1 MSPSFFMRRL
11 PFVVA
16 VFSLFVAAQIARA
29 QNAEDIQRACLATR
43 VKTAPVI
50 DGQFDDPAW
59 QDKTEYRGFV
69 VPDSGEKAK
78 ADSSFRVVYDDRALY
93 LAISLVEPN
102 INQLQT
108 GAHQLDDAEI
118 WHDDVVEIFLQAN
131 PRQSAYYH
139 LAVNP
144 SSARYDALDRDPN
157 VDIPWTAQS
166 VIGQGEWTVE
176 IAIPFSSIG
185 AALPGIP
192 SPPDGSLMRF
202 NVCRERRDAATAD
215 KPNENSAWSRLT
227 RAFHERADFGFLV
240 FTDYNPV
247 LQSQI
252 NDLQAKL
259 AVIQQLAPQQ
269 NETELKFLTQRI
281 AQPKNIENEAQF
293 RDGLRLIRDA
303 EADLNRMLEAEQP
316 AKAAV
321 ADVVVSHLDPYQSI
335 AKDRAAQLL
344 YYATAKKSESNAVQ
358 LSFQQAANE
367 YEHDGFALSSRNGIS
382 GLQIVPTDLVGNG
395 GRVLPAQNIQCDV
408 IGYLEP
414 RPEDDFNYGNWNKIP
429 APDLVEKIRR
439 PLDLKNFESKQ
450 IWVTVHSL
458 NAAPGEYRGSI
469 RVSDSKGALLK
480 TIPIQVTVWP
490 LKLPQRP
497 ALDFYPFTGVPWGG
511 KSGELWA
518 DFLVNHYASTVYMEL
533 PTDVTAGDKL
543 IAHQGRDLKDMEAPF
558 DLTGKKIEIGGK
570 QWDHFERLKIIHSR
584 GLKLNF
590 DSGEGILPNAVLPDF
605 ISYLKRAGFGYQDFR
620 YKISDEDMAPTFL
633 PMFKAY
639 KAIDPKLRLVFIPA
653 GKWDISAFSPYVDT
667 YMCSYSVTGWKE
679 WLPYFQSEQQRGK
692 RVSIYTN
699 WPSWTG
705 RAPLEQI
712 RQDLNR
718 IWQIGVSEYSA
729 WTANIY
735 PPLNYVYPYG
745 GAAAPMRS
753 VVDLPTERQTTSSLV
768 YFRREGDVFYPVS
781 SKRLEAIRDGITDWM
796 YLKMLDDLLQKKSP
810 ATSAAERNRLRTE
823 LEKLAA
829 QTPHTRAEFSA
840 RKIALAKTIMD
851 LQRQNSK

>member
-1 MSPSFFMRRL
+1 MRVTSFFRRW
-11 PFVVA
+11 PVA
-16 VFSLFVAAQIARA
+16 VALFGLVAVAQTVRA
-29 QNAEDIQRACLATR
+29 QDVPRACLATR
-43 VKTAPVI
+43 VATPPVM
-50 DGQFDDPAW
+50 DGHFDDPCW
-59 QDKTEYRGFV
+59 QDKTIYRNFI
-69 VPDSGEKAK
+69 VPDNGEKAT
-78 ADSSFRVVYDDRALY
+78 ADASFRVAYDNQALY
-93 LAISLVEPN
+93 LAITLDEPHVE
-102 INQLQT
+102 QLKT
-108 GAHQLDDAEI
+108 GEHPLDDTAI

-139 LAVNP
+139 LAINP

-157 VDIPWTAQS
+157 VDIPWTAKS
-166 VIGQGEWTVE
+166 SIGQNQWAVE

-202 NVCRERRDAATAD
+202 NICRERRDAGTPA

-240 FTDYNPV
+240 FANYNPV
-247 LQSQI
+247 LQSQF

-259 AVIQQLAPQQ
+259 TVIQQLAGNQ
-269 NETELKFLTQRI
+269 NEAKLKALAQRL
-281 AQPKNIENEAQF
+281 AAPPNVENETQF
-293 RDGLRLIRDA
+293 RDGLRLIRNV
-303 EADLNRMLEAEQP
+303 EADLNGMLEAMQQP
-316 AKAAV
+316 DKTAA
-321 ADVVVSHLDPYQSI
+321 ADLVVSHLDPYQSI

-344 YYATAKKSESNAVQ
+344 YYATAKKSESNATQ
-358 LSFQQAANE
+358 LSFRQAANE
-367 YEHDGFALSSRNGIS
+367 YEHDGFALSSRSGIAV
-382 GLQIVPTDLVGNG
+382 LKITPTDLTASD
-395 GRVLPAQNIQCDV
+395 GRVLPARNIQCAV

-429 APDLVEKIRR
+429 APDLVETIRH
-439 PLDLKNFESKQ
+439 PLDLKSFESKQ

-458 NAAPGEYRGSI
+458 NAVPGEYRGGVRI
-469 RVSDSKGALLK
+469 TDAHGALLK

-490 LKLPQRP
+490 LRLPMRP

-518 DFLVNHYASTVYMEL
+518 DFLVDHYASYVYMEL
-533 PTDVTAGDKL
+533 PTDVYAGDQL
-543 IAHQGRDLKDMEAPF
+543 LAHQGRELKDMEAPF
-558 DLTGKKIEIGGK
+558 DLTNKKIEVRGK

-590 DSGEGILPNAVLPDF
+590 DSGEGILPNAALPDF
-605 ISYLKRAGFGYQDFR
+605 IAYLKRAGFEYQDFR

-639 KAIDPKLRLVFIPA
+639 HAIDPRLRLVFIPA
-653 GKWDISAFSPYVDT
+653 GKWDITAFSPYVDT
-667 YMCSYSVTGWKE
+667 YMCSYSVTGWQE
-679 WLPYFQSEQQRGK
+679 WLPYFQSEERRGK

-712 RQDLNR
+712 RQDLSW
-718 IWQIGVSEYSA
+718 IWQIGVSEYAA
-729 WTANIY
+729 WTSNIY

-753 VVDLPTERQTTSSLV
+753 VVDLPTERQTTSTLV

-781 SKRLEAIRDGITDWM
+781 SKRLEAIRDGLTDWM
-796 YLKMLDDLLQKKSP
+796 YLKMLSDALQKNSAKV
-810 ATSAAERNRLRTE
+810 SAAERARLQAT

-840 RKIALAKTIMD
+840 RKNELAKIIIE
-851 LQRQNSK
+851 LQNRKPK